1 MSEELVSIIIPCFQQ
16 GRFLQDCIKSLQ
28 SQSYTSWEALIV
40 NDGSTDETEM
50 RSSDLI
56 QTECR
61 IRYFYKSNGGASS
74 ARNFALSLCR
84 GKYIQFLDPD
94 DKLEFNKL
102 SHQVQFL
109 DSNPLINMVYGNAL
123 YFTDGASTVFRK
135 HFYDEDSGD
144 DWIEESALD
153 KRSIVQK
160 ILEKN
165 IFPICAPLF
174 RKIFVDRVGMFD
186 ESLTHHEDWDYF
198 LRAAIGG
205 MQAVYQPGLHSNA
218 FIRTHS
224 NSLSQNR
231 AAMAES
237 MLEIRVRIHPAL
249 TQFAYKRT
257 NLVNMMGLLGAID
270 KKIVILLSEK
280 VYSTCVSPKEKVIFY
295 ILRHLSHGGA
305 LHFLVMSIVPH
316 LPLMLL
322 RLFGISKSAS
332 QALKRNK

>member
-1 MSEELVSIIIPCFQQ
+1 MSDCFVSIIIPCFQQ
-16 GRFLQDCIKSLQ
+16 GRFLQECIESLQ
-28 SQSYTSWEALIV
+28 LQSHTAWEALIV
-40 NDGSTDETEM
+40 NDGSTDETEV
-50 RSSDLI
+50 RSHALI
-56 QTECR
+56 RTER
-61 IRYFYKSNGGASS
+61 RVRYFYKSNGGVSS
-74 ARNFALSLCR
+74 ARNFALSFCR
-84 GKYIQFLDPD
+84 GKYIQFLDAD
-94 DKLEFNKL
+94 DKLDFNKL
-102 SHQVQFL
+102 SHQVQLL
-109 DSNPLINMVYGNAL
+109 DRNPLIDMVYGNAL
-123 YFTDGASTVFRK
+123 YFTDGASIGFRK
-135 HFYDEDSGD
+135 HFYYGDTGD

-174 RKIFVDRVGMFD
+174 RKVFLDRVGMYD

-231 AAMAES
+231 VAMAES
-237 MLEIRVRIHPAL
+237 MLEIRVRIHPSL
-249 TQFAYKRT
+249 TRLPYRRT
-257 NLVNMMGLLGAID
+257 NLVNMMGLLSAID
-270 KKIVILLSEK
+270 SKTVFLMREK
-280 VYSTCVSPKEKVIFY
+280 VYSTCVSPIEKVIFY
-295 ILRHLSHGGA
+295 ILLHLSHGGG

-322 RLFGISKSAS
+322 RIFGISKSAA